1 MKNRA
6 LGIIKEKEI
15 FLLGFRMPLYLTI
28 AKAPVKLNDFFRD
41 VFSIDSPPYIFYENV
56 IRKYYTIGESFRK
69 CNLY

>member
-41 VFSIDSPPYIFYENV
+41 VFSIDSPPCIM
-56 IRKYYTIGESFRK
+56 
-69 CNLY
+69 